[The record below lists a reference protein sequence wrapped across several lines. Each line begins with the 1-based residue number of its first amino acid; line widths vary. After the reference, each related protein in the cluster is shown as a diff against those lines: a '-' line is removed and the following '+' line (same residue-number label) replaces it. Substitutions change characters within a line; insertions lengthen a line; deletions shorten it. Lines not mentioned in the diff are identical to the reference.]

1 MSSSRRITAS
11 QWTLYQR
18 QTAVLG
24 RATQLKLMHST
35 VMVVGLGGLGVP
47 AVTELALCGVGTLVL
62 NDFDVIELANLS
74 RQFLYCPD
82 DIMSAKVSV
91 AARALRRLRPDMN
104 VTEID
109 GELDESQMRD
119 RFSQVDAV
127 LDCTDNFESRF
138 TINRAAR
145 AAGVPLISA
154 SALKLAGQLAVF
166 DFRRPD
172 SPCYQCL
179 FPALDARESDC
190 NRAGIIAPVLG
201 VIASM
206 QVMETLRIIAQERA
220 DAQAYFYRYRADGH
234 SFSRS
239 RIEQDPACAVC
250 RPGGAVESATLLAA
264 GSSAILSVPARDRS
278 VHAQPSRPGAAQGG
292 RH

>member
-1 MSSSRRITAS
+1 MSSRRPTPS
-11 QWTLYQR
+11 QWALYQR

-24 RATQLKLMHST
+24 RAAQLKLMHST

-47 AVTELALCGVGTLVL
+47 AVTELALSGIGTLVL
-62 NDFDVIELANLS
+62 NDFDVIELSNLS

-82 DIMSAKVSV
+82 DIMSAKVTV
-91 AARALRRLRPDMN
+91 AARALRRLRPDMS
-104 VTEID
+104 VIEID
-109 GELDESQMRD
+109 GELDESEMRD
-119 RFSQVDAV
+119 RFSQADAV
-127 LDCTDNFESRF
+127 LDCTDNFDARF
-138 TINRAAR
+138 TINRAAC

-154 SALKLAGQLAVF
+154 SALKLGGQLAVF

-190 NRAGIIAPVLG
+190 SRAGIISPVLG

-206 QVMETLRIIAQERA
+206 QVMETLQIIAQQRT
-220 DAQAYFYRYRADGH
+220 DAQAYFYRYQADSH
-234 SFSRS
+234 SLSRS
-239 RIEQDPACAVC
+239 RIEQDPACPVC
-250 RPGGAVESATLLAA
+250 RPDSSVEPPTLLAA